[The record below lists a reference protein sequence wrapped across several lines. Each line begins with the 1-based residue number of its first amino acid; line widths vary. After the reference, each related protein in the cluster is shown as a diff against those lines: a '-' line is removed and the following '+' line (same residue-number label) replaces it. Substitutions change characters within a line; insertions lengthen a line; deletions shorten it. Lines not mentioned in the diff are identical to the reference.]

1 LVRIV
6 DAHFGRILNL
16 RSVAMQGQNLLISS
30 SIDRSVKI
38 WNMENIFEK
47 SFAVINMD
55 QPIEKILLAKE
66 RPALAVT
73 QTRKYIGVW
82 DIRSHRFITTLVTN
96 IYGSVVTD
104 CLISSNGRTV
114 ICIESDT
121 LLLWDL
127 KTQSVRLRH
136 PAIAVHQILWCC
148 NETMVGVVSATLDTP
163 EQKLARFTVY
173 SIEDFSIYYTHEFS
187 CRMFR
192 DIAVLKDTE
201 NVVIVVLFKGRDSL
215 HLINIPEKI
224 VKHKWRPRLVKNQK
238 KDVIVHRLI
247 PMPHNA
253 NQLVVMDGENR
264 GSIWDVRHLKLIRS
278 LPTFGGDITEDG
290 KLGLHAPNK

>member
-1 LVRIV
+1 LVRVV

-16 RSVAMQGQNLLISS
+16 KSVAMQGQNLLISS

-136 PAIAVHQILWCC
+136 PAISVHQIIW
-148 NETMVGVVSATLDTP
+148 
-163 EQKLARFTVY
+163 
-173 SIEDFSIYYTHEFS
+173 
-187 CRMFR
+187 
-192 DIAVLKDTE
+192 
-201 NVVIVVLFKGRDSL
+201 
-215 HLINIPEKI
+215 
-224 VKHKWRPRLVKNQK
+224 PRLIKNQK